1 MFQYKVAQLF
11 REIQMNSSSM
21 VLPLQRDT
29 GEALFHD
36 GGERVLGS
44 GATSGSDVGTGLS
57 EAGGTVGNYAVAQT
71 LMQAHR
77 LISTTF
83 MDNHIDEE
91 ILVNLLPM
99 LTEGVARSHA
109 KSVDKMVMLGNTS
122 PAITGLEGAAQAS
135 SHGELDLDG
144 ATLGTGDAAS
154 LTANLLL
161 GARRSMGKYGL
172 DPADVV
178 YIVSMTRYYDLIAD
192 PAFADIT
199 DVGSDIATKITGSI
213 GSVFGSPV
221 VLTDHVEAESAG
233 NSVAYAVN
241 TANYVIPRLK
251 GVTVEQDYEIARQR
265 QLIVATQ
272 SLGFHE
278 MFAAS
283 GNDKPCVKVVFQ
295 A

>member
-1 MFQYKVAQLF
+1 
-11 REIQMNSSSM
+11 
-21 VLPLQRDT
+21 
-29 GEALFHD
+29 
-36 GGERVLGS
+36 
-44 GATSGSDVGTGLS
+44 
-57 EAGGTVGNYAVAQT
+57 
-71 LMQAHR
+71 
-77 LISTTF
+77 
-83 MDNHIDEE
+83 
-91 ILVNLLPM
+91 M

-135 SHGELDLDG
+135 NFGELDLDG
-144 ATLGTGDAAS
+144 ATLGTTGNDIDAAS

-221 VLTDHVEAESAG
+221 VLTDHVEAEQAG
-233 NSVAYAVN
+233 NSVAYVCK
-241 TANYVIPRLK
+241 Y
-251 GVTVEQDYEIARQR
+251 
-265 QLIVATQ
+265 
-272 SLGFHE
+272 
-278 MFAAS
+278 
-283 GNDKPCVKVVFQ
+283 C
-295 A
+295 